1 MVSGLGSLV
10 SRVRRR
16 TTGPR
21 GAPALDDVSF
31 EVQQG
36 DSFAIVGPNGAGKTT
51 ALKIVARISYPTS
64 GRVRMRGRIGAL
76 LEVGSGIHPELSARE
91 NIHLY
96 GQILGMGKDEVRR
109 RFDEIVEFAELS
121 HVLDRPVKMYSSGMQ
136 LRLGFAIASHLDPEI
151 FVVDEALAVGDAGFQ
166 TKCIDRMTSLVRE
179 GRTLVF
185 VSHTLPIV
193 REICNRG
200 ILLDGG
206 KVRAEGTANEIVDRY
221 LEMVSGKIA
230 SRSNASDLID
240 ILGSR
245 VVSQRSG
252 SAQISTNDPITIEV
266 DLEAKEY
273 CENAI
278 LGIAIKD
285 GRMTSLINLTQ
296 LSTGNSTDLPAGR
309 HKWTVK
315 TGPIPLLPGSY
326 ETLIAIGST
335 TRTRNYMEPRIFG
348 LLVVSDGPSNR
359 KRDQLFVKDAGFG
372 PICVDFDMKV
382 ENII

>member
-1 MVSGLGSLV
+1 M
-10 SRVRRR
+10 
-16 TTGPR
+16 
-21 GAPALDDVSF
+21 SF
-31 EVQQG
+31 QVNQG

-64 GRVRMRGRIGAL
+64 GRIRMRGRVGAL

-96 GQILGMGKDEVRR
+96 GQILGMGKEEVRG

-166 TKCIDRMTSLVRE
+166 IKCIDRMTALVKE

-200 ILLDGG
+200 ILLDEGQ
-206 KVRAEGTANEIVDRY
+206 VREEGTANEVVDRY

-230 SRSNASDLID
+230 SRSHSSDLID
-240 ILGSR
+240 IVHSN
-245 VVSQRSG
+245 VVSMRTG
-252 SAQISTNDPITIEV
+252 SARIATNDPIRIEI
-266 DLEAKEY
+266 DLEVKES

-278 LGIAIKD
+278 LGMAIKD
-285 GRMTSLINLTQ
+285 GRVTSLINFTQ
-296 LSTGNSTDLPAGR
+296 LSSGASISLLPGR
-309 HKWTVK
+309 HRWTI
-315 TGPIPLLPGSY
+315 TSGPIPLLPGSY
-326 ETLIAIGST
+326 ETLMAIGST
-335 TRTRNYMEPRIFG
+335 SRTRNYMEPRIFG
-348 LLVVSDGPSNR
+348 LLVVSEGPPDR
-359 KRDQLFVKDAGFG
+359 KRDQLFAQDAGFG
-372 PICVDFDMKV
+372 PICVDFDMEV
-382 ENII
+382 RRLG